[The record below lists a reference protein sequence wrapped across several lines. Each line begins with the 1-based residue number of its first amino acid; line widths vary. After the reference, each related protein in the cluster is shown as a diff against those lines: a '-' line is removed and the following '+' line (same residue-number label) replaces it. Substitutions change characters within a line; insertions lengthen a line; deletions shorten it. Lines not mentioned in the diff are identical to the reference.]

1 MGGLGDLPEGLGLVG
16 GGVEGEV
23 QGLGAL
29 SMRGVDEEDLGGA
42 RIRPTS
48 SPRAGGGAGF
58 EMPAVAAVIP
68 DPCGSKIHFAPPD
81 TCTCSRIERVPVPS
95 ETTAFR
101 AFDSA

>member
-48 SPRAGGGAGF
+48 SSRSGGGA
-58 EMPAVAAVIP
+58 
-68 DPCGSKIHFAPPD
+68 
-81 TCTCSRIERVPVPS
+81 
-95 ETTAFR
+95 
-101 AFDSA
+101 